1 MKETPVMDK
10 NRFFRAIPKV
20 DTLIE
25 QCDSAG
31 LFDRYGREITVDCI
45 RERTEALREFIG
57 KSEDETEIIRRTES
71 LLPDIASAAEKLFS
85 PNLKPVVNATGTVL
99 HTNLGRALISRKHA
113 EHLMAIVSGYS
124 NLEYDLEAGAR
135 GERYS
140 HFEKLL
146 CRITGAEAAMAVNN
160 NAAAVMLT
168 LSALCRGGEVP
179 VSRGELVEI
188 GGKFRVPDVM
198 AQSGAIMV
206 DLGTTNKTHL
216 SDYEDAINENTA
228 ALLKVHTSNFRVVGF
243 TESVSVAEL
252 VELGNKHGLPVI
264 EDIGS
269 GVLID
274 LSKYGLTYEP
284 TVQESIRAGA
294 AIVCFSG
301 DKLLGGPQAGI
312 IVGRKEYI
320 KKIKKHPLTRAFRI
334 DKFTA
339 AALELTLQEYLS
351 EENAIRNIPVLR
363 MLTQPPMEIR
373 ERAEKLAAMLKNV
386 NARVEVVDCESQ
398 VGGGSM
404 PLERLRSSAV
414 AIKPNGMTT
423 AAFEEALRR
432 AERPVICRV
441 QEDRALMDMRT
452 VQPGETELIAAE
464 VAGILGVK

>member
-1 MKETPVMDK
+1 
-10 NRFFRAIPKV
+10 
-20 DTLIE
+20 
-25 QCDSAG
+25 
-31 LFDRYGREITVDCI
+31 
-45 RERTEALREFIG
+45 
-57 KSEDETEIIRRTES
+57 
-71 LLPDIASAAEKLFS
+71 
-85 PNLKPVVNATGTVL
+85 
-99 HTNLGRALISRKHA
+99 
-113 EHLMAIVSGYS
+113 MAIVSGYS

-216 SDYEDAINENTA
+216 SDYEEAINENTA

-252 VELGNKHGLPVI
+252 VELGDKHGLPVI

-351 EENAIRNIPVLR
+351 EENAIRDIPVLR

>member
-1 MKETPVMDK
+1 MDK

-363 MLTQPPMEIR
+363 MLT
-373 ERAEKLAAMLKNV
+373 KLAAMLTNV

-441 QEDRALMDMRT
+441 QEDRVLMDMRT

-464 VAGILGVK
+464 VAGIMGVK

>member
-1 MKETPVMDK
+1 MDK

-57 KSEDETEIIRRTES
+57 KSQDETEIIRRTES

-99 HTNLGRALISRKHA
+99 HTNLGRALISKKHA
-113 EHLMAIVSGYS
+113 EHLMAMVSGYS

-216 SDYEDAINENTA
+216 SDYEEAINENTA

-252 VELGNKHGLPVI
+252 VELGDKHGLPVI

-312 IVGRKEYI
+312 AIGKAEYI
-320 KKIKKHPLTRAFRI
+320 QAMKKNQFARVVRI
-334 DKFTA
+334 DKLTLAALEATLLDWRDGTAVPVSAMLSAPPEELRRRAEALAEALSPLHPCTAVETQGEVGGGARPGESLPAWA
-339 AALELTLQEYLS
+339 AALEPAEALEAHLRAWRVPILGRIHRGKLLLDVRTLLPGDE
-351 EENAIRNIPVLR
+351 A
-363 MLTQPPMEIR
+363 EI
-373 ERAEKLAAMLKNV
+373 AAALAAW
-386 NARVEVVDCESQ
+386 RE
-398 VGGGSM
+398 G
-404 PLERLRSSAV
+404 
-414 AIKPNGMTT
+414 T
-423 AAFEEALRR
+423 A
-432 AERPVICRV
+432 
-441 QEDRALMDMRT
+441 
-452 VQPGETELIAAE
+452 
-464 VAGILGVK
+464 

>member
-1 MKETPVMDK
+1 MDK

-25 QCDSAG
+25 QCEEAG

-57 KSEDETEIIRRTES
+57 KSEDETEIIRRTEN

-339 AALELTLQEYLS
+339 DALELTL
-351 EENAIRNIPVLR
+351 
-363 MLTQPPMEIR
+363 
-373 ERAEKLAAMLKNV
+373 
-386 NARVEVVDCESQ
+386 
-398 VGGGSM
+398 
-404 PLERLRSSAV
+404 
-414 AIKPNGMTT
+414 
-423 AAFEEALRR
+423 
-432 AERPVICRV
+432 
-441 QEDRALMDMRT
+441 
-452 VQPGETELIAAE
+452 
-464 VAGILGVK
+464 